1 MNGTN
6 TSRLA
11 GKVNAWLPP
20 ILYAAMIFAL
30 SSRNYETIHLVHGT
44 DKLVHLLLYGVF
56 GYLLLRA
63 FHREGQRQ
71 SRNLWVLLMVVLY
84 GISDEWHQ
92 SFVPGRSV
100 EVLDVLAD
108 GLGGV
113 LAVICVNV
121 ADRLGWK
128 IWF

>member
-1 MNGTN
+1 
-6 TSRLA
+6 
-11 GKVNAWLPP
+11 
-20 ILYAAMIFAL
+20 MIFLL
-30 SSRNYETIHLVHGT
+30 SSQSFETVHLKHGT
-44 DKLVHLLLYGVF
+44 DKLVHLFLYGGF

-63 FHREGQRQ
+63 FHQDGQWTGRDA
-71 SRNLWVLLMVVLY
+71 WVILIVVLY

-100 EVLDVLAD
+100 EALDVFAD
-108 GLGGV
+108 ALGGV
-113 LAVICVNV
+113 SAVIFGNV